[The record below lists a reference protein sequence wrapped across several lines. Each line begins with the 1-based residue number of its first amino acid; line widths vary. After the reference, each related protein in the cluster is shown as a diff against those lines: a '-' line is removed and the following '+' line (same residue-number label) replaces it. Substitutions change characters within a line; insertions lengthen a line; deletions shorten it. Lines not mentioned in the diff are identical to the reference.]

1 MTPCRLRAWALS
13 AAPSSVSAFTTAGG
27 ARQRPGPRLPTTA
40 AGAAAVGGVAG
51 VGAVALI
58 DAAVQPCRGFHA
70 LFGMN
75 HDECVNGVYVGP
87 HRFSELRHRRRYVR

>member
-1 MTPCRLRAWALS
+1 MPASGVGAIGGTVVGVGVYNGWYG
-13 AAPSSVSAFTTAGG
+13 AAAAGTE
-27 ARQRPGPRLPTTA
+27 LPTTA

-70 LFGMN
+70 IFGMN
-75 HDECVNGVYVGP
+75 RDECVNGVYVGP
-87 HRFSELRHRRRYVR
+87 QRFSELRHRHRYVR